1 MQLSLLLAIGTGGF
15 IGAILRFIIS
25 TWTQKLFSPL
35 FPIGTLAVNIIGSFI
50 IGFMALYFENVIS
63 PHQKALII
71 TGMLGA
77 LTTFSTFS
85 LETVTMLQEGLWG
98 RAFGNITLNTFLCI
112 LATITG
118 MILFKRIYG

>member
-15 IGAILRFIIS
+15 IGAILRFTIS
-25 TWTQKLFSPL
+25 TWIQKLSSTL
-35 FPIGTLAVNIIGSFI
+35 FPIGTLTVNIVGSFI

-98 RAFGNITLNTFLCI
+98 RAFANITLNAFLCI
-112 LATITG
+112 TATIIG
-118 MILFKRIYG
+118 MTLFKRIYG

>member
-1 MQLSLLLAIGTGGF
+1 MQLSILLAIGTGGF
-15 IGAILRFIIS
+15 IGAILRFTIS
-25 TWTQKLFSPL
+25 TWIQKLFSPL
-35 FPIGTLAVNIIGSFI
+35 FPIGTLTVNIIGSFI
-50 IGFMALYFENVIS
+50 IGFMALYFENIIS

-98 RAFGNITLNTFLCI
+98 RAFANITLDTFLCI
-112 LATITG
+112 AATIIG
-118 MILFKRIYG
+118 MTLFKRIYG

>member
-1 MQLSLLLAIGTGGF
+1 MQLSILLAIGTGGF
-15 IGAILRFIIS
+15 IGAILRFTIS
-25 TWTQKLFSPL
+25 TWIQKLFSPL
-35 FPIGTLAVNIIGSFI
+35 FPIGTLTVNIIGSFI
-50 IGFMALYFENVIS
+50 IGFMALYFENIIS

-98 RAFGNITLNTFLCI
+98 RAFANITLNTFLCI
-112 LATITG
+112 AATIIG
-118 MILFKRIYG
+118 MTLFKRIYG

>member
-1 MQLSLLLAIGTGGF
+1 MQLSILLAIGTGGF
-15 IGAILRFIIS
+15 LGAILRFTIS
-25 TWTQKLFSPL
+25 TWMQKLFSPL
-35 FPIGTLAVNIIGSFI
+35 FPIGTLTVNIIGSFI

-85 LETVTMLQEGLWG
+85 LETVTMLQEGLWS
-98 RAFGNITLNTFLCI
+98 RAFANITLNTFLCI
-112 LATITG
+112 AATIIG
-118 MILFKRIYG
+118 MTLFKRIYG

>member
-35 FPIGTLAVNIIGSFI
+35 FPIGTLTVNIIGSFI
-50 IGFMALYFENVIS
+50 IGFMALYFENVIM

-85 LETVTMLQEGLWG
+85 LETVTMLQEGLWS
-98 RAFGNITLNTFLCI
+98 RAFANITLNTFLCI
-112 LATITG
+112 FATIIG
-118 MILFKRIYG
+118 MTLFKRIYG